1 MSAATVNTNTFSA
14 FTGDLN
20 AVFRQIA
27 PQMAALDIF
36 MAGQVAHFEPEIQS
50 MAQYCLESTGKRL
63 RPSLVFISGWQGAG
77 IISDDLVRAAGV
89 IEMVHLATLVHD
101 DIMDQADIRRNR
113 RTASREFGPDAAV
126 LLGDTLF
133 CQALHVASL
142 FPTNE
147 ICRLVSESTRRVC
160 SGEIMQT
167 MRRRD
172 TSLTVADYYRV
183 IDLKTAELFRVSCR
197 LGALLSGHGTGFVK
211 AANDFG
217 RHLGIAYQIY
227 DDLVDFIG
235 EEKKIG
241 KTLGT
246 DLATGKLTLPLMF
259 LLEKLPPLER
269 EAVLKALHEG
279 LPMPL
284 ASSVGRMRELGIA
297 ADVVQAIDSELS
309 LARSAF
315 TSHSD
320 LLPVPLMLRLC
331 DVLAAQ
337 VQTLYQASLGR

>member
-1 MSAATVNTNTFSA
+1 
-14 FTGDLN
+14 
-20 AVFRQIA
+20 
-27 PQMAALDIF
+27 
-36 MAGQVAHFEPEIQS
+36 
-50 MAQYCLESTGKRL
+50 
-63 RPSLVFISGWQGAG
+63 
-77 IISDDLVRAAGV
+77 
-89 IEMVHLATLVHD
+89 
-101 DIMDQADIRRNR
+101 
-113 RTASREFGPDAAV
+113 
-126 LLGDTLF
+126 
-133 CQALHVASL
+133 
-142 FPTNE
+142 
-147 ICRLVSESTRRVC
+147 
-160 SGEIMQT
+160 MQT

-172 TSLTVADYYRV
+172 TNLSLADYYRV
-183 IDLKTAELFRVSCR
+183 IDLKTAELFWVSCR